1 MTSSPRRLVLFVAAG
16 FFVLWALANAPAL
29 RQAWWFFDD
38 YSVGDV
44 LSAGNV
50 EHHLEQGRPGQLV
63 WMFTFLMDAGGQRTA
78 ANVALRLVQGLLH
91 CLAGAFAAVLLWCVT
106 RQRLTLLA
114 PLPFVLWPYAGEVV
128 LWRAAG
134 EYPLAALLAVAGAWK
149 ARTSE
154 RLPGGLAAAALL
166 AAGVLTHQLA
176 AGAGLVVWCLV
187 VGVMAVVDQPLPW
200 RRLGREALLLANG
213 YVMGGAAS
221 VAIAWLLS
229 GGDPGRLRPV
239 SSAADKLHFLAEA
252 NATFLTSP
260 IFYPRWLAACAV
272 GAAALPFVVLAVA
285 AALGRLR
292 RGRAVL
298 AAAAL
303 ATAFVTPYAAQ
314 LAVADNQLSWR
325 VLYLAPF
332 VFAGGWAILDGLAAK
347 AAARAAAA
355 AVYAAVVAA
364 FVPLSWNA
372 SGVYVRLY
380 EADRAALRDIEAKAA
395 ALGVRRV
402 FVVTSEAAPRD
413 MNPHGLDY
421 RWGGLKMSALLVE
434 WSAPYFVRWFSSL
447 EPVDDDAVG
456 GACTASC
463 SIPNEAPGFHVHRIA
478 RGPTLC
484 VCPP

>member
-1 MTSSPRRLVLFVAAG
+1 
-16 FFVLWALANAPAL
+16 L

-38 YSVGDV
+38 YSVSDV

-63 WMFTFLMDAGGQRTA
+63 WMLTFLLDAGGQRAA
-78 ANVALRLVQGLLH
+78 ANVALRLLQGLLH
-91 CLAGAFAAVLLWCVT
+91 CLAGAFAAVLLWRET

-154 RLPGGLAAAALL
+154 RLLPGGLAAVALV

-187 VGVMAVVDQPLPW
+187 VGVMAVVDQPLAW

-239 SSAADKLHFLAEA
+239 SSAADKLRFLAEA

-260 IFYPRWLAACAV
+260 IFYPRWVAALALV
-272 GAAALPFVVLAVA
+272 AAALPFVALAVA

-303 ATAFVTPYAAQ
+303 ATAFVAPYAAQ

-347 AAARAAAA
+347 AAARVGAA

-395 ALGVRRV
+395 ALGLRRV
-402 FVVTSEAAPRD
+402 FVVTSEVAPRD
-413 MNPHGLDY
+413 MNPHGLDF
-421 RWGGLKMSALLVE
+421 RWGGLKISALLVE
-434 WSAPYFVRWFSSL
+434 WSAPYFVRWYSSL
-447 EPVDDDAVG
+447 EPANDDAVG
-456 GACTASC
+456 EACVASC
-463 SIPNEAPGFHVHRIA
+463 ATPGEARGFRVYRIE